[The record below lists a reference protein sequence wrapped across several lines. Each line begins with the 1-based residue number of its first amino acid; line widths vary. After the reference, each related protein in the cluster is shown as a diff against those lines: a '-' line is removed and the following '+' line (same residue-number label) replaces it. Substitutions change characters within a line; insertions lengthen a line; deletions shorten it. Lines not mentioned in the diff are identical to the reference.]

1 MYTPPSKP
9 APDVAK
15 TLGFVLEASTA
26 YLAKKGVAESRLGAE
41 YLAARLLRCP
51 RLDLPM
57 KRSVVLAEKYLEA
70 MRRGIQ
76 RLGAGEPVQY
86 VLGQWDFRG
95 LTLKTDPRA
104 LIPRPETEE
113 LVQLLLDCPELRAQ
127 EQMRVLDFGT
137 GSGCIALSI
146 ASERPSARV
155 VGVDIS
161 DDALALAQENAET
174 LGLTDRVSFLNSTTV
189 DLADVFEPGSLH
201 AIISNPPYIPTE
213 KCAKLSE
220 TVRKFEPRQA
230 LDGGP
235 DGMAITR
242 FLIEEAMM
250 LLASGGWLFL
260 ELSAEDGQAHALGRY
275 LSEIGF
281 TNIAVRRDAS
291 GKDRFLCGML
301 ADGL

>member
-1 MYTPPSKP
+1 MIPSKP
-9 APDVAK
+9 APDTVK

-26 YLAKKGVAESRLGAE
+26 YLAKKDVSEARLGAE

-51 RLDLPM
+51 RLDLPS
-57 KRSVVLAEKYLEA
+57 KHTVVLAEKYLAA

-86 VLGQWDFRG
+86 VLGQWGFRK

-113 LVQLLLDCPELRAQ
+113 LVQLLLDCRELQAL
-127 EQMRVLDFGT
+127 EQPRILDFGT

-146 ASERPSARV
+146 ASECPRARV
-155 VGVDIS
+155 LGVDVS
-161 DDALALAQENAET
+161 ADALALALENALA
-174 LGLTDRVSFLNSTTV
+174 LGLAERVSFLNSSTV
-189 DLADVFEPGSLH
+189 DLADVLEPGSLD

-213 KCAKLSE
+213 TCAKLSP
-220 TVRKFEPRQA
+220 TVRKFEPWQA

-242 FLIEEAMM
+242 HLIEDAMM

-260 ELSAEDGQAHALGRY
+260 ELSAEDGQAQTLGRY

-281 TNIAVRRDAS
+281 SNISVRRDAQ
-291 GKDRFLCGML
+291 GKDRFLSGVL